1 MAWSGLFLFVWS
13 GWGVCI
19 LDLVSFLWGLGYILP
34 HGGRLLLLLLL
45 LWRSFWGV
53 TSSHLVFVLCLLYFS
68 VSLSL
73 TLSFSGGKAW
83 GLGST
88 LYDELH
94 WAEGKYQAF
103 WRDGKLGD
111 STDQGGGAFCLG
123 LNSFFCF
130 TLYFVFS
137 S

>member
-1 MAWSGLFLFVWS
+1 MCVQCFSEHSDGLERPVFFVWS

-45 LWRSFWGV
+45 LGRSFWGA

-73 TLSFSGGKAW
+73 TL
-83 GLGST
+83 
-88 LYDELH
+88 
-94 WAEGKYQAF
+94 
-103 WRDGKLGD
+103 
-111 STDQGGGAFCLG
+111 
-123 LNSFFCF
+123 
-130 TLYFVFS
+130 
-137 S
+137 